1 MKPKDNEFANI
12 QYLLMIVNVLP
23 LLRTALIAFY
33 KWILLGTLAWKHI
46 CVGEMSLSILQN
58 IVEWL
63 LDKSSLSTLASI
75 ISN

>member
-33 KWILLGTLAWKHI
+33 KCILLGTLAWKDI
-46 CVGEMSLSILQN
+46 CVGEMSIFQSDVLGVWYVFHCKL
-58 IVEWL
+58 
-63 LDKSSLSTLASI
+63 K
-75 ISN
+75 